1 MTNEYA
7 KPITKIIISVKA
19 KLEYCLQWLRDGAV
33 RVVRSYPVETLLA
46 LYACIRCLLT
56 YELDWSEE
64 RLFNG
69 LAFVPLFF
77 ALALAVNNLA
87 GRGPWRKVYWAVW
100 TPIVPLTLWSGLGAW
115 VESAPFRISLGILAP
130 LLLLLSLRAVRNDRF
145 VNGALVWLRSGLL
158 ALLFANVALGLFYAI
173 LYSTTYI
180 FGLEGK
186 WIEHVAVWAVTIV
199 ETLAVPVLFLMMADR
214 WRGAEMIGNRIL
226 EILLNY
232 IVTPALLIYTAI
244 LYLYMAKILFTW
256 SLPEG
261 GVAYMVFGFTMTA
274 LAVKALDRLLAKR
287 IYDWFFDRFSLV
299 SLPMLVLFWIGVVR
313 RTNEYGLTESRVY
326 LLVCGGLMTFCVLLF
341 LSQRA
346 GRYLWVCLAAWVSF
360 AVLAYV
366 PCFEPERIAVQSQ
379 LQRAERLAER
389 LGRLGEDG
397 RLLLTPVPLAD
408 TVRREEY
415 RNLYESLDY
424 IRRDSAAFARF
435 GVERDLDDLAAI
447 FPEAMRDYVRWG
459 YDWSRVDTC
468 VDTNIIELEAP
479 VNVRFEVNAEY
490 PHYYTNLRNW
500 YNDHSYDVSND
511 TLRLFLGEECAVYR
525 ISCRDLLE
533 RQLERSGFDPAEA
546 CEPTSEQ
553 LLRLLDYR
561 DDRCRILFE
570 NIKLERTDSTVVI
583 QGVSINAVLMR

>member
-1 MTNEYA
+1 M
-7 KPITKIIISVKA
+7 KA
-19 KLEYCLQWLRDGAV
+19 KLEYCLRWLREGAV

-64 RLFNG
+64 ELFNRLG
-69 LAFVPLFF
+69 LVPLFF

-87 GRGPWRKVYWAVW
+87 GRGPWRKVYWVVW
-100 TPIVPLTLWSGLGAW
+100 APIVPLTLWSGLGDW
-115 VESAPFRISLGILAP
+115 IESASFRISLGILAP

-145 VNGALVWLRSGLL
+145 VNGALVWLRSGAL

-173 LYSTTYI
+173 LYSATYI
-180 FGLEGK
+180 FGLDGA
-186 WIEHVAVWAVTIV
+186 WIEHVAVWAVTIC
-199 ETLAVPVLFLMMADR
+199 ET
-214 WRGAEMIGNRIL
+214 
-226 EILLNY
+226 
-232 IVTPALLIYTAI
+232 
-244 LYLYMAKILFTW
+244 
-256 SLPEG
+256 
-261 GVAYMVFGFTMTA
+261 
-274 LAVKALDRLLAKR
+274 
-287 IYDWFFDRFSLV
+287 
-299 SLPMLVLFWIGVVR
+299 
-313 RTNEYGLTESRVY
+313 
-326 LLVCGGLMTFCVLLF
+326 
-341 LSQRA
+341 
-346 GRYLWVCLAAWVSF
+346 
-360 AVLAYV
+360 
-366 PCFEPERIAVQSQ
+366 
-379 LQRAERLAER
+379 
-389 LGRLGEDG
+389 
-397 RLLLTPVPLAD
+397 LAD
-408 TVRREEY
+408 TVYKKEY
-415 RNLYESLDY
+415 RKLYESLDY

-435 GVERDLDDLAAI
+435 GVKDLDDLAAI

-459 YDWSRVDTC
+459 YDWSCVDTC

-546 CEPTSEQ
+546 CEPAPEQ

-570 NIKLERTDSTVVI
+570 NIKLERTDSAVVI
-583 QGVSINAVLMR
+583 QGMAINAVLMR